1 MTNSNISDRIF
12 NNNNNSKLLLYSQ
25 TDMQAELY

>member
-12 NNNNNSKLLLYSQ
+12 NNTNNSKLLLYSQ
-25 TDMQAELY
+25 TDMQAEFY